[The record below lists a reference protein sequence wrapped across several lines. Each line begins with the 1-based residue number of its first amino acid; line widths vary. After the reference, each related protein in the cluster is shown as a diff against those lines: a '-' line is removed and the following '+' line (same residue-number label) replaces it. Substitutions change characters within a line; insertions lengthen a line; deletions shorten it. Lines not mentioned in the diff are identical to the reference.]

1 MTSVKPGQSKDGKA
15 STEAS
20 SKPQV
25 NTVCKHA
32 FTVTLRFNFLYI
44 SCLPI
49 VIVYSI
55 SLCPQLCV
63 YNLSCKNCIL
73 YTDGCAQFEEY
84 AIKSKSRTTFH
95 CYCMCL
101 VLIKTMLLILSN
113 YFFTLLQ
120 ICDIS
125 MGQSLTSEY
134 EQKVIF
140 PKFESLAHGLCR
152 PCDSSGPL

>member
-1 MTSVKPGQSKDGKA
+1 MSSVKPGQSKDGKA

-20 SKPQV
+20 RKPQV

-32 FTVTLRFNFLYI
+32 FTVTLRFHFLYI
-44 SCLPI
+44 CCLHI

-55 SLCPQLCV
+55 SLRPQLCV
-63 YNLSCKNCIL
+63 YNLSCKNSIL
-73 YTDGCAQFEEY
+73 YTDGRAQLQDY

-95 CYCMCL
+95 CYCMCI

-120 ICDIS
+120 KCDIS
-125 MGQSLTSEY
+125 LGQSLTSEY
-134 EQKVIF
+134 EQQMIS
-140 PKFESLAHGLCR
+140 PKFESAHGH
-152 PCDSSGPL
+152 